1 MRDDEAEELRAF
13 RAQHAEQEQQRAEQQ
28 GAQREEQLAVAPA
41 ATPGPA
47 VEGSAPPTINR

>member
-28 GAQREEQLAVAPA
+28 REEQLALAPA